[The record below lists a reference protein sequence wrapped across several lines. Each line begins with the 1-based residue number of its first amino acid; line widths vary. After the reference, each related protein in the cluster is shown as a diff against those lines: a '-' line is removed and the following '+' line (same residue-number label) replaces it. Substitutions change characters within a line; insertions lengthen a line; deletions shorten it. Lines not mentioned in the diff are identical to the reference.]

1 MSPDLIPSERH
12 TEGVA
17 SVQTRGFKPRRRKRK
32 FIACL
37 LSALFPGLGHL
48 YLRMFMKGVGFIYF
62 TILDGSALI
71 YFSSVR
77 MGINIPLLLLLGLL
91 IPVAYFYSIYD
102 VLQSTDVINIRI
114 KRENEDDT
122 SRKMI
127 AASDPGLER
136 TVSSATLL
144 IGGGLI
150 AFLFRQKPVWF
161 QSFIQA
167 GAGYFVAVL
176 LMLTGLFLIF
186 REGRR
191 RFFRTG
197 RFTASTLLIT
207 VGVILINDIITGR
220 DNMLLLLDWWPLI
233 LVLIGVEHVLVLLW
247 NRRNTPRPG
256 RRMRVDVRG
265 LFLSIFMAFSV
276 FAVTQQDHYM
286 HLWKR
291 VSLDFASA
299 GADYSAEE
307 GYFMNK
313 VPLEVPIDLD
323 TKKVV
328 IDGINGNIDVKRA
341 EIEGVIIKAAV
352 WVDQIP
358 DQDAKT
364 IAEETFVD
372 VSEGQT
378 LNLTVKDKVYGTSGK
393 RHPRTNLTIILPENR
408 FLDLDI
414 STSSGGISLT
424 GTQAMSQFKLQTGNG
439 NLKLWDVVGDV
450 SAKTLNGDVDLYRVF
465 GNATV
470 DTQGG
475 NMKGRGISGN
485 VELSTLVGSISLV
498 GSQADINV
506 STKNGNIQVDGALNA
521 LRAESLNGKI
531 SISSRFVGGD
541 WGVYSAVGEM
551 YLKIPEYADYTL
563 DGSSGYGNIATDLPF
578 LVENKEIKGIMGT
591 GEHLIKV
598 EGNSNLVVNKIGIE
612 VPLEETPGS

>member
-1 MSPDLIPSERH
+1 MSPDLIPSKRH
-12 TEGVA
+12 TEGVS
-17 SVQTRGFKPRRRKRK
+17 SVQTKGFKPRRRKRK

-48 YLRMFMKGVGFIYF
+48 YLKMFMKGVGFIYF
-62 TILDGSALI
+62 TILDASALI
-71 YFSSVR
+71 YFSSAR

-91 IPVAYFYSIYD
+91 IPVVYFYSIYD
-102 VLQSTDVINIRI
+102 VLQSTDVINTRI
-114 KRENEDDT
+114 KRESDDT
-122 SRKMI
+122 SQKVTADSGMGRAI
-127 AASDPGLER
+127 
-136 TVSSATLL
+136 SSATLL
-144 IGGGLI
+144 IVGGLI
-150 AFLFRQKPVWF
+150 VFLFRQKPAWL
-161 QSFIQA
+161 QSFIQV
-167 GAGYFVAVL
+167 GAGYIVASL
-176 LMLTGLFLIF
+176 LILTGLFLIF
-186 REGRR
+186 HEGRR

-197 RFTASTLLIT
+197 RFTASVLLIS
-207 VGVILINDIITGR
+207 VGAILLNDTITGR

-233 LVLIGVEHVLVLLW
+233 LVLGGVEHVLVLLW
-247 NRRNTPRPG
+247 NRRNTPRPE

-286 HLWKR
+286 HLWNR
-291 VSLDFASA
+291 VSLDLASA
-299 GADYSAEE
+299 GADFSTEE
-307 GYFMNK
+307 GYLINK

-328 IDGINGNIDVKRA
+328 VDGINGNIDVKRA
-341 EIEGVIIKAAV
+341 EIEGIIIKAAV
-352 WVDQIP
+352 WVDQVP
-358 DQDAKT
+358 EEDAKI

-378 LNLTVKDKVYGTSGK
+378 LNLMVKDKVYGASGK

-414 STSSGGISLT
+414 STSNGGISLT

-439 NLKLWDVVGDV
+439 NLKLWDVVGDI
-450 SAKTLNGDVDLYRVF
+450 SAKTLNGDVDLYRIF

-485 VELSTLVGSISLV
+485 TELSTLVGNISLV
-498 GSQADINV
+498 GSQGDINV
-506 STKNGNIQVDGALNA
+506 STKNGNIQVDGALTA

-551 YLKIPEYADYTL
+551 YLKIPEYENYTF
-563 DGSSGYGNIATDLPF
+563 DGSSGYGNIVTDLPF

-598 EGNSNLVVNKIGIE
+598 EGNSNLVVNKIETRIPQEEIE
-612 VPLEETPGS
+612 AP